1 MECGGC
7 TACCES
13 LPIDEGGFIKK
24 ADTECIHCDNG
35 CAVYASRPES
45 GVRLSLVKPMGV
57 IFEKLTTKIY
67 LGLVMNS
74 RIDNWRRRNPALLE
88 YVDRCNSKGIS
99 VVISSFYIGLM
110 EVFPAKEH
118 RRDKVIEIA
127 LKVAS

>member
-1 MECGGC
+1 MRE
-7 TACCES
+7 
-13 LPIDEGGFIKK
+13 DM
-24 ADTECIHCDNG
+24 
-35 CAVYASRPES
+35 RPDK
-45 GVRLSLVKPMGV
+45 VGV

-127 LKVAS
+127 MKVAS